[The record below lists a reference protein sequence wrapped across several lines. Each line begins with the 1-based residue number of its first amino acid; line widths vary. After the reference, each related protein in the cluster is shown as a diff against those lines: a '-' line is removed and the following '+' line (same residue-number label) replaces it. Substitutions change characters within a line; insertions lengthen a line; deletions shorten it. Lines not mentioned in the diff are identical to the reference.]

1 MILNKLVTFIYTIV
15 GVRRSVSDEGKRTK
29 EAAPPPPAAAG
40 YVVVMEGTAMGSNSS
55 SSSYLQGSTEGE
67 TCCVCLSSME
77 EGEETRV
84 LPCFHEFHRVCVDK
98 WVNTC
103 KKNCPICR
111 FSMGEEDRFMFH
123 RREAFTEEM
132 MIWFSS
138 FHIAGF

>member
-1 MILNKLVTFIYTIV
+1 NNTTTRGGWLCGGDGGNNNGQQQQQQQLL
-15 GVRRSVSDEGKRTK
+15 
-29 EAAPPPPAAAG
+29 AG
-40 YVVVMEGTAMGSNSS
+40 IN
-55 SSSYLQGSTEGE
+55 
-67 TCCVCLSSME
+67 
-77 EGEETRV
+77 R
-84 LPCFHEFHRVCVDK
+84 RVCVDK